1 MIKNYCQGCGTK
13 IEFSSKE
20 KPKFCCNCG
29 AHLGLGKDAQP
40 LFNKENSRASL
51 DNKNENQDEN
61 YDEDDDGKDVNKVP
75 DVDKLD
81 FDFETFPVIK
91 EKLGSV
97 IGTSKQDYSALLRNP
112 ESTQDQ
118 SQEKFL
124 ENFEREAGSLRKA
137 SNKRSDRDG

>member
-1 MIKNYCQGCGTK
+1 MIKNYCQECGTK
-13 IEFSSKE
+13 IEFSPKE

-29 AHLGLGKDAQP
+29 THLGLGKDTQS
-40 LFNKENSRASL
+40 LFNKENPKANL

-61 YDEDDDGKDVNKVP
+61 YDEDDDVKDVNKVP